1 MSYKDAHAI
10 HKIRRADYDALRAS
24 IPEEW
29 ERAISQGRESLWL
42 EGDVLSSA
50 NGNSVA
56 RPQAADPPAPRHR
69 RGAGV
74 LCVLRKIKLNS
85 SNSSS

>member
-29 ERAISQGRESLWL
+29 ERAIGQGRESLWL
-42 EGDVLSSA
+42 EGDVLSNAS
-50 NGNSVA
+50 GDSVA
-56 RPQAADPPAPRHR
+56 RILNPPTHLLPGTAEVLAWQGARH
-69 RGAGV
+69 GLA
-74 LCVLRKIKLNS
+74 
-85 SNSSS
+85 